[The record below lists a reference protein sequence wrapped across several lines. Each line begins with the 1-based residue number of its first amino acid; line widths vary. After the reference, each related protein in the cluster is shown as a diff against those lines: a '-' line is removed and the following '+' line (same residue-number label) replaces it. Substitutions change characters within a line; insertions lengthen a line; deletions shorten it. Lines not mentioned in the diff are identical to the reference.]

1 MMKGNNEMVL
11 NTATMMEIVQY
22 YLNNKLL
29 NKDEHAPTVTG
40 FALNRSHALDNTF
53 VVSLSSEAGSEGA
66 K

>member
-1 MMKGNNEMVL
+1 MLKGNNELVL
-11 NTATMMEIVQY
+11 NTATMMEIVQF

-29 NKDEHAPTVTG
+29 NKDEHSPTVTG

-53 VVSLSSEAGSEGA
+53 VVSLSSDTGGEGG